1 MHGKFPAAQ
10 WVEHCTAN
18 AVRVRM
24 EILYRGTSR
33 FVLSFFFLCYF
44 FFNYFFEASLLFPCY
59 TSLKCWMEY
68 LQAFLHL
75 LASLPFPNALL
86 NRGRVTERCWI
97 FFFFFF
103 CSLFLS
109 IFFRSFVPIPILY
122 QPKKKS
128 GEIFL
133 YSSSCYIT

>member
-1 MHGKFPAAQ
+1 MASSPQLSGQSIVPRMRSESG
-10 WVEHCTAN
+10 WRSCTGGLP
-18 AVRVRM
+18 V
-24 EILYRGTSR
+24 L
-33 FVLSFFFLCYF
+33 FLSFFFLCYF